1 MDRYKLTFD
10 TYNNIAKIYEDKF
23 MNMDLYNDTYDLF
36 CNLVPQPGARIF
48 EVACGPGN
56 ITRYLAQQRPDLK
69 IEATDIA
76 PNMIELAEK
85 NVPTAQFRLLDARN
99 IDQVEPGFNG
109 IICGFGLPYF
119 SREDCAKFFRD
130 CATLLEDDGILYCS
144 FVPGS
149 YDQSG
154 YRTGNGNQIYF
165 YYHPE
170 GEILAQLK
178 TNNFEL
184 VKQMSV
190 DYLAASDGNHQVHTV
205 IIARKVKPE

>member
-1 MDRYKLTFD
+1 MDRYQLTFD
-10 TYNNIAKIYEDKF
+10 TYNNIAKVYEDKF
-23 MNMDLYNDTYDLF
+23 MDMDLYNDTYNLF
-36 CNLVPQPGARIF
+36 CSLIPQPEARIF

-56 ITRYLAQQRPDLK
+56 ITRYLAQQRPDFR

-85 NVPTAQFRLLDARN
+85 NVPGAKFRLLDARN
-99 IDQVEPGFNG
+99 IDQVAPGFNG
-109 IICGFGLPYF
+109 VICGFGLPYF

-130 CATLLEDDGILYCS
+130 CATLLENDGILYCS
-144 FVPGS
+144 FVPGD

-170 GEILAQLK
+170 GEILAQLES
-178 TNNFEL
+178 NNFEL
-184 VKQMSV
+184 VKQTSI
-190 DYLAASDGNHQVHTV
+190 DYLASSDGNRQVHTV
-205 IIARKVKPE
+205 VIARKKTG